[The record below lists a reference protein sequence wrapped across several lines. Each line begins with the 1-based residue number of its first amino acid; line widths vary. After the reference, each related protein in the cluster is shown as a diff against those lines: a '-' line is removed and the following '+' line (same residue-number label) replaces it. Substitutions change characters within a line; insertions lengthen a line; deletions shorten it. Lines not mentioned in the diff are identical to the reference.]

1 MAQETWWTAPAEGAD
16 GSIIM
21 VTGRDDIEKFR
32 DSGKYTD
39 RVELT
44 WSYEGGG
51 MPADDVAKLMDR
63 ADSALRNELKREKGV
78 VLTGIY
84 TGDGERNWVFY
95 TKNPL
100 IFQSLINRA
109 WKDLPLLPVSISAEK
124 DPEWEEYA
132 EMREN
137 TYIAPGD
144 D

>member
-1 MAQETWWTAPAEGAD
+1 MAQETWWTAPAEGDD
-16 GSIIM
+16 GNIIM

-44 WSYEGGG
+44 WRYEGGG
-51 MPADDVAKLMDR
+51 TPADDVAELMDR

-84 TGDGERNWVFY
+84 TGAGERNWVFY